1 MKGADGHCTLGGGCY
16 NSAIMS
22 LILIVKLLVV
32 IIFLVMFLRR
42 PSLPWGVGL
51 LTVSTAVLLDT
62 FLGTFNREALTEQ
75 LGFFFYV
82 IAGALMGGSAFWF
95 LSLFWPH
102 LLPTPSTPTTAVTLL
117 PPTAEETA
125 IPLGPVTDSAG
136 VSYDLS
142 MIYQD
147 VQKRFGRE
155 DLLDLMFDVEIPETA
170 VMPLNQ
176 GLDELSR
183 AIINY
188 AAQNDKVGQLALA
201 VERILTPPVPS
212 NLPRLEK
219 LTAVSPRA
227 SLRYYLLA
235 HYNLEKLQ
243 RLIGRLG
250 IDGEQLEGGEKRA
263 KVRELLL
270 YLYRRN
276 RVDDL
281 ITLMKEDEK

>member
-1 MKGADGHCTLGGGCY
+1 
-16 NSAIMS
+16 MS
-22 LILIVKLLVV
+22 FILIVKLLVV

-62 FLGTFNREALTEQ
+62 FLGTFNRELLLEQ

-82 IAGALMGGSAFWF
+82 IAGGLMGGTAFWF
-95 LSLFWPH
+95 LSLFGGHW
-102 LLPTPSTPTTAVTLL
+102 LPLRQPATAVTLL
-117 PPTAEETA
+117 PSTADDTA
-125 IPLGPVTDSAG
+125 VSLGPVTDSAG

-142 MIYQD
+142 LIYQD
-147 VQKRFGRE
+147 IQKRFGRE

-170 VMPLNQ
+170 VMPLHQ

-201 VERILTPPVPS
+201 VERILTPPIPS

-219 LTAVSPRA
+219 LNSRSPRA

-250 IDGEQLEGGEKRA
+250 VDGEQLEGSEKRA

-276 RVDDL
+276 RIDEL
-281 ITLMKEDEK
+281 IVWMQEDGNKAADTSQ